1 MTCAKLGSACAG
13 KAAASSSM
21 HRQRKA
27 SLVIFAPLAVVP
39 LAVVPLAV
47 VTLAVV
53 RGLCEV
59 GERLWLARGRQNAAL
74 RAKQAQMQADVDD
87 ADNRRRGKKRI
98 NRANST
104 EQIQQGK

>member
-1 MTCAKLGSACAG
+1 
-13 KAAASSSM
+13 M